1 MNKRRWPFRILVR
14 YALFQLPALV
24 LLVLILIMVRRW
36 VDLPNWLE
44 WGLIAAW
51 VVKDAVLFPL
61 VWPSY
66 ERSQREDVNSIAGE
80 RGIAE
85 ERLAPAGYVRVHG
98 ELWQAK
104 VMGGGYAIDR
114 GEGVRVQAIR
124 GLTLLV
130 QPDDEKIRE

>member
-1 MNKRRWPFRILVR
+1 MRILMR
-14 YALFQLPALV
+14 YALVQLPALV
-24 LLVLILIMVRRW
+24 LLVLILILVRRW
-36 VDLPNWLE
+36 IDLPTWFE
-44 WGLIAAW
+44 WGLIAVW
-51 VVKDAVLFPL
+51 VVKDVALFPF

-66 ERSQREDVNSIAGE
+66 GRGQMEDVNSIAGE

-98 ELWQAK
+98 ELWQAE

-114 GEGVRVQAIR
+114 GEGVRVKAIR

-130 QPDDEKIRE
+130 QPDKKKIRE

>member
-1 MNKRRWPFRILVR
+1 LRILVR

-24 LLVLILIMVRRW
+24 LLVLILILVRRW
-36 VDLPNWLE
+36 VDLPTWFE
-44 WGLIAAW
+44 WGLIGAW
-51 VVKDAVLFPL
+51 VVKDAVLFPF

-66 ERSQREDVNSIAGE
+66 ARGQMEDVNSIAGE

-85 ERLAPAGYVRVHG
+85 ERLAPAGYVCVHG
-98 ELWQAK
+98 ELWQAE

-130 QPDDEKIRE
+130 QPDNEKIRE